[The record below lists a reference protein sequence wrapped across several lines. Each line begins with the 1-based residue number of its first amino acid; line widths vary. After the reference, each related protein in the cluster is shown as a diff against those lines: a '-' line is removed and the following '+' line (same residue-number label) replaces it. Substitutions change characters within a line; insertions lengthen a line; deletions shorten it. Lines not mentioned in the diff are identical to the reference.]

1 MKEESER
8 QQKDDNSVVAET
20 KKLTETYESLVKET
34 EEKKKLMNDQLFEKD
49 GKADDVSSQMEVQI
63 EKQS

>member
-1 MKEESER
+1 M
-8 QQKDDNSVVAET
+8 VAET

-49 GKADDVSSQMEVQI
+49 GKADDVSSQMEV
-63 EKQS
+63 

>member
-8 QQKDDNSVVAET
+8 QQKEDNSVVAET